1 MIDTESGL
9 LLLREFDKI
18 GENLYQGAH
27 PNEKLDSRFD
37 FAVNLANR
45 KFQYTHKEF
54 GAGKQWVVRCPFEDE
69 DHLPPINMLY
79 ALADTVNQLRKAG
92 NVLVHCEAGLNRSGM
107 ICALALMRGNEKMT
121 ARQAID
127 HLRKTRD
134 FSVLCNFTFEKFLLS
149 HDENSKAK
157 DTC

>member
-1 MIDTESGL
+1 V
-9 LLLREFDKI
+9 
-18 GENLYQGAH
+18 GATG
-27 PNEKLDSRFD
+27 PTGATGPAGGGGSTSLK
-37 FAVNLANR
+37 AVL
-45 KFQYTHKEF
+45 
-54 GAGKQWVVRCPFEDE
+54 V
-69 DHLPPINMLY
+69 
-79 ALADTVNQLRKAG
+79 ADTVNQLRKAG

-121 ARQAID
+121 ARQVID